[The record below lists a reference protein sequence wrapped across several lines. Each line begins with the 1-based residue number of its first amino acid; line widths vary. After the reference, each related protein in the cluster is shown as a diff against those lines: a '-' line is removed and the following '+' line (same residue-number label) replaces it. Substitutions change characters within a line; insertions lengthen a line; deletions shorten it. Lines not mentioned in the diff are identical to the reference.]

1 VTVSPQVRAVMDRL
15 LATDAEIEEAE
26 AARSMLP
33 MLDLK
38 EHMSEDEWRAYQSLG
53 EKATSDAA
61 DDLEARSLR
70 DMRWLA
76 NAKGREVNRLK
87 REAKA
92 VRTQTRAQVTREVLA
107 EPVYRAMTFLKSGAI
122 DGQKT
127 DGPHKLYTPEIAA
140 EYGEEKA
147 ALLEQL
153 RGMTTSTP
161 ENGVHPAQVAE
172 LFGFTSVDHLLVEL
186 TSAEPLNEKIE
197 GLTEQRLLEDHGDL
211 TDPAAIE
218 AAADK
223 AVHNEARTRFVTA
236 ELSALSKAIGDRK
249 TLAPAARAYAEAA
262 IARQRVRDVKPSL
275 YEAAA
280 ARAARASEKALKSG
294 NLHAAASEKR
304 NQLINLNMARE
315 ANRARNDVDRALAYL
330 GRLTRAGAAKSIAP
344 EYRAQIDNILESL
357 DLRPS
362 TTLRSIDRA
371 ESLKAF
377 IEKQQDM
384 GFEPVVDDSIFSLP
398 RSYKMM
404 TVEELRGLID
414 SIKNIEHLGR
424 LKNRLLT
431 AKRQREFDAAVA
443 TARRHHR
450 NLRDPDPARSPRKR
464 RRNPALKKAG
474 LDGGRTQRVFDW
486 AARAK
491 DGVARLPRLAP
502 QARQPHAPDGRLP
515 RRRAALGSVR
525 AADERSRRPGD
536 DDARRRHQGAARHP
550 QARARP
556 GLNQKR
562 FIPAI
567 GRSLSLQGR
576 MAVALNLGN
585 PINRE
590 RVMGG
595 ERWTHEQ
602 VQAVVDTLTAE
613 QWRVVQGIWEHIA
626 SYKPA
631 IAAKERRVT
640 GIEPEWTQ
648 PTPLTVHTAD
658 GETLDL
664 AGGYYPIKYNQKR
677 TKGAEGH
684 ALAEQV
690 KGALRGAYT
699 RATTKRGHLKA
710 RVESTGWPLRYDLGV
725 AFQHVSEVIHDLTWH
740 EYLID
745 ATRLLRANPID
756 EAIRSHYGPEI
767 VRALSKTLEDI
778 AVGDIP
784 ASNAFE
790 RGINYLRTGATIA
803 GMAWSTTTAL
813 LQPLG
818 LAQSIV
824 RIGPKHVAKGMAR
837 WIGDAAKLQS
847 TVKWITEQSTDDA
860 GARPHEQREINEI
873 RNRVDGKDSA
883 IRASA
888 SSSLIA
894 EAAARRRRADLDA
907 GMYEKMRSTRAATTR
922 KPSAL
927 ADQAVLDSQGGGQIK
942 DLAGI
947 QRGGPLMKLWT
958 NFYSYFNVT
967 YNLMAESVGETKLV
981 GPKRLPL
988 LAADVLMLIVA
999 CRPSLRR

>member
-330 GRLTRAGAAKSIAP
+330 GRLTRSGAAKSIAP

-377 IEKQQDM
+377 IEKQQEM

-431 AKRQREFDAAVA
+431 AKRQREFDTAVA
-443 TARRHHR
+443 TARDTIEAYATQTLPVR
-450 NLRDPDPARSPRKR
+450 LESGGEIPAV
-464 RRNPALKKAG
+464 LKKAG

-491 DGVARLPRLAP
+491 DGVLDFLASHRKLASLMRQMDGFRDGGPLWDLFVRPMNEAGDLETTMRADATKALHDILKPVLGPRTEPEALHPGNRPVAIPAGPHGRGAQPRQRNQPRAR
-502 QARQPHAPDGRLP
+502 DGR
-515 RRRAALGSVR
+515 RALDAR
-525 AADERSRRPGD
+525 AGAG
-536 DDARRRHQGAARHP
+536 RRRHPHRRAVARRAGHLGSQLQLQARDRRQGTARHRH
-550 QARARP
+550 RA
-556 GLNQKR
+556 
-562 FIPAI
+562 
-567 GRSLSLQGR
+567 GR
-576 MAVALNLGN
+576 
-585 PINRE
+585 
-590 RVMGG
+590 
-595 ERWTHEQ
+595 
-602 VQAVVDTLTAE
+602 
-613 QWRVVQGIWEHIA
+613 
-626 SYKPA
+626 
-631 IAAKERRVT
+631 
-640 GIEPEWTQ
+640 TQ

-664 AGGYYPIKYNQKR
+664 AGGYYPIKYNPTAR
-677 TKGAEGH
+677 RARRGMT
-684 ALAEQV
+684 LAEQV
-690 KGALRGAYT
+690 AKGALRGAYT
-699 RATTKRGHLKA
+699 RATTKRGHP
-710 RVESTGWPLRYDLGV
+710 R
-725 AFQHVSEVIHDLTWH
+725 
-740 EYLID
+740 
-745 ATRLLRANPID
+745 
-756 EAIRSHYGPEI
+756 
-767 VRALSKTLEDI
+767 
-778 AVGDIP
+778 P
-784 ASNAFE
+784 ASIASG
-790 RGINYLRTGATIA
+790 RCART
-803 GMAWSTTTAL
+803 
-813 LQPLG
+813 
-818 LAQSIV
+818 
-824 RIGPKHVAKGMAR
+824 
-837 WIGDAAKLQS
+837 
-847 TVKWITEQSTDDA
+847 
-860 GARPHEQREINEI
+860 
-873 RNRVDGKDSA
+873 
-883 IRASA
+883 SA
-888 SSSLIA
+888 SSFSTSP
-894 EAAARRRRADLDA
+894 
-907 GMYEKMRSTRAATTR
+907 RSSTT
-922 KPSAL
+922 
-927 ADQAVLDSQGGGQIK
+927 
-942 DLAGI
+942 LAGTSI
-947 QRGGPLMKLWT
+947 
-958 NFYSYFNVT
+958 
-967 YNLMAESVGETKLV
+967 
-981 GPKRLPL
+981 
-988 LAADVLMLIVA
+988 
-999 CRPSLRR
+999 